1 MQLLEL
7 QSDYKMKQF
16 KYVLNTDKDFIRF
29 RYIQNEFSKFRKK
42 WDNQPSIKLFEQE
55 VNSNKAQIS
64 LEKSKKNYQIN
75 RRCLLQTLN
84 KRLSRQL

>member
-16 KYVLNTDKDFIRF
+16 KYILNTDKDFIRF

-42 WDNQPSIKLFEQE
+42 YGQSTQYKI
-55 VNSNKAQIS
+55 I
-64 LEKSKKNYQIN
+64 
-75 RRCLLQTLN
+75 
-84 KRLSRQL
+84 